1 MLKNDQ
7 SEQNSHDSSVNE
19 TSLLTGIYLYHN
31 SANQRKTIIRCAAPT
46 CTKNNQSLPNRKDL
60 PAKKASL
67 LNRNF
72 LDFSTVEQGEKT
84 VIKSLAPMY
93 SSNDQ
98 SMPNRLEKIP
108 LEIIFFFIGIYLN
121 LRRFLLF

>member
-1 MLKNDQ
+1 MQTRGKQ
-7 SEQNSHDSSVNE
+7 
-19 TSLLTGIYLYHN
+19 Y
-31 SANQRKTIIRCAAPT
+31 APT

-60 PAKKASL
+60 SAKKASL
-67 LNRNF
+67 LNSNF

-93 SSNDQ
+93 SKNDQ